1 MREACGVTVIPFQL
15 RPLLGSD
22 PAKVSAE
29 GLQRLIGE
37 QESSVSDWKEKF
49 DGSPD
54 SRRELA
60 RDVASFGNA
69 QGGLLV
75 IGLAPFSAVGEV
87 LFFPWWGDVE
97 VVEDGSLGGGEAV
110 ESDAVV
116 GVGESESLE
125 RGEGVSAGG

>member
-1 MREACGVTVIPFQL
+1 VI
-15 RPLLGSD
+15 RVD
-22 PAKVSAE
+22 
-29 GLQRLIGE
+29 
-37 QESSVSDWKEKF
+37 
-49 DGSPD
+49 SPD
-54 SRRELA
+54 GYPGFDCSTVRRIRRLVLGHAVAGADDGVGTVYLA
-60 RDVASFGNA
+60 GLPLWNSQMGSGLHLPVSFPAVGCPDA
-69 QGGLLV
+69 C
-75 IGLAPFSAVGEV
+75 LAPFSAVGEV

>member
-1 MREACGVTVIPFQL
+1 MADELVDRQVVGNVGPGKAPKPEI
-15 RPLLGSD
+15 D
-22 PAKVSAE
+22 
-29 GLQRLIGE
+29 RL
-37 QESSVSDWKEKF
+37 D
-49 DGSPD
+49 
-54 SRRELA
+54 
-60 RDVASFGNA
+60 
-69 QGGLLV
+69 
-75 IGLAPFSAVGEV
+75 LAPFSAVGEV